1 MLPSVES
8 PPWYGVYYTARR
20 IHSLPRQFIL
30 WNGTQLVIDYATPAD
45 RSSCVAFVR
54 DSATQGR
61 GNVGEDEFEGPYA
74 GRLDAIL
81 TTSQIFVA
89 RNPDS
94 QQAKAFVVVSPSIYT
109 RTFDCSL
116 AGLYV
121 FLAREFQRDALVF
134 QHLMRLAVEFSQE
147 LNLGYTNAV
156 VQVSSSEHDFVRLLR
171 QDGFLRVGTLQGC
184 VKIAGKGLCD
194 SILLAKRLSETS
206 RPRRSSAE
214 ILEFADKLFPEDK
227 TGELFNAS
235 TLPTIDFLPV
245 KYTFSSGVAV
255 LYRNMKKSEDTVL
268 YEIWKSAAAKGEGY
282 GLDEIPTLAAFRA
295 LILLEDYCAV
305 LEELGTGKVVGMAFI
320 AHSYY
325 TRTSEIKT
333 GESCLFLTDE
343 FRQRQMGRE
352 ALVLDLGMLKE
363 LGFEVSLNDTL
374 SSNLRMTAITGNR
387 SSYWQVVGA
396 IPDGCYCEGY
406 GWDDQIILQC
416 NLDGVSG
423 FLEQAEQMM
432 KRTES
437 PELSKDRK
445 SVV

>member
-1 MLPSVES
+1 M
-8 PPWYGVYYTARR
+8 
-20 IHSLPRQFIL
+20 
-30 WNGTQLVIDYATPAD
+30 
-45 RSSCVAFVR
+45 
-54 DSATQGR
+54 
-61 GNVGEDEFEGPYA
+61 
-74 GRLDAIL
+74 
-81 TTSQIFVA
+81 
-89 RNPDS
+89 
-94 QQAKAFVVVSPSIYT
+94 
-109 RTFDCSL
+109 
-116 AGLYV
+116 
-121 FLAREFQRDALVF
+121 
-134 QHLMRLAVEFSQE
+134 
-147 LNLGYTNAV
+147 
-156 VQVSSSEHDFVRLLR
+156 SSSDAVTSSPLSFFVLLISTSLTSACN
-171 QDGFLRVGTLQGC
+171 QSNHVC
-184 VKIAGKGLCD
+184 VCFVQ
-194 SILLAKRLSETS
+194 
-206 RPRRSSAE
+206 RRSSAE

-325 TRTSEIKT
+325 TRTSKLKA
-333 GESCLFLTDE
+333 GESSLFLTDE

-437 PELSKDRK
+437 PELSKERVNLSK
-445 SVV
+445 L